1 MSTANSSSEINGIAQ
16 IAVNVHDVKRAIEFY
31 RDKLGLRFLFEIQ
44 NAAFF
49 DCGGIRVMLS
59 LPEKPEFDRPASL
72 IYYNVADIHAMYEL
86 LLSRGVR
93 FGDKPHIVAQL
104 DNADLWLVAFR
115 DADDNLLALMS
126 QVPRK

>member
-1 MSTANSSSEINGIAQ
+1 MTSPNQTSIITGIAQ

-31 RDKLGLRFLFEIQ
+31 RDTLGLRFLFEIQ

-49 DCGGIRVMLS
+49 DCGGIRLMLG
-59 LPEKPEFDRPASL
+59 LPEKPEFDHPASI

-93 FGDKPHIVAQL
+93 FEDKPHIVARL
-104 DNADLWLVAFR
+104 GEADLWLAAFR
-115 DADDNLLALMS
+115 DVDNNLLALMS